1 MCSAGRSRCA
11 PAGDSRGAQCLFGNA
26 PIGALRHRSVPSTRP
41 PIGYYRWVVRWGSGP
56 VSQPKLPPSRT
67 SKQTLTYWPVF
78 SRKNWSNRRSASF
91 NIFRRIRYGMGR
103 RAASPPREELGTPLP
118 VPGRF
123 GGRRGE
129 ARARGPARPPPPGR
143 TDIVRERMTAWVA
156 HPHAPPRPDLRP
168 SLHGRRAAMSR
179 PTALP
184 RRHFHV
190 DAPAPHRAVETMTA
204 PIPDRARMCAA
215 TAGTDGRTP

>member
-1 MCSAGRSRCA
+1 MRPGRRQPGRSVSVWKCAYRRLAAPVSSLHPTTHRLLSLGGGVGAGRCRNRNSLLREL
-11 PAGDSRGAQCLFGNA
+11 PNRLS
-26 PIGALRHRSVPSTRP
+26 PIGRYFP
-41 PIGYYRWVVRWGSGP
+41 
-56 VSQPKLPPSRT
+56 
-67 SKQTLTYWPVF
+67 
-78 SRKNWSNRRSASF
+78 ASF
-91 NIFRRIRYGMGR
+91 NLFRRIRYGMGR